1 MKVPTFFKNRYVLYI
16 TAILGTTNLLG
27 YIAMENYDAMALLV
41 VMFLLVRYFSKNI
54 AFNICVAIIVTSIV
68 TLNGKIQEGFK
79 EGAVPI
85 GSMSR
90 RGGGSFNKK
99 TSKSSDGEDTVKR
112 KDAGQIKKDNP
123 KKQTNISRSGGPRP
137 TLIEDPVKPEDPEEP
152 PKEEPP
158 KEEPPKEEPPKEE
171 PPKEEECPKGT
182 ELVKGECVPSMG
194 EKKKPERFKN
204 NVPSSKPAKFNND
217 DDDDMDVA
225 AKMEDAYGNLNKM
238 LGDGAMKSM
247 ASETKKL
254 VAQQHELMNTLSSMT
269 PSLNK
274 AKETLENLNL
284 PNMEEMT
291 GILKK
296 FTQ

>member
-16 TAILGTTNLLG
+16 TAILGITNLLG

-158 KEEPPKEEPPKEE
+158 KEE
-171 PPKEEECPKGT
+171 ECPKGT